1 MNKSR
6 SWGRMIPH
14 FSTHPNHKKDDEI
27 CLLRPFHSI
36 KMMILIPIWPK
47 RLSIIVSN
55 MGIIYQIYQI
65 WAYSNPYNL
74 YLNKYCIYIY
84 IIVGLSAFRP
94 HPLVIPQ
101 PIGTQVHISVA
112 AGHLCCGV
120 CALGDLESA
129 WLEALC
135 PVGPQCVLELLTSY
149 HRKIVGD

>member
-1 MNKSR
+1 
-6 SWGRMIPH
+6 
-14 FSTHPNHKKDDEI
+14 
-27 CLLRPFHSI
+27 
-36 KMMILIPIWPK
+36 MILIPIWPI

-55 MGIIYQIYQI
+55 MGIIYHIYQI
-65 WAYSNPYNL
+65 WAHSNPYNL
-74 YLNKYCIYIY
+74 YLYIY

-94 HPLVIPQ
+94 HPMVIPQ

-135 PVGPQCVLELLTSY
+135 PVGPQCALELLTSY
-149 HRKIVGD
+149 HRKIAGD